1 MHEQSPKRILLL
13 GATGYAGR
21 QLANYLLKKI

>member
-21 QLANYLLKKI
+21 KLANYLLKKI